1 MKKRKNIDNLFDPNT
16 NKYHHHPIP
25 ETNINTR
32 QTTKPQIIKQK
43 PQQILRQPEQITDVT
58 DVTGIERATINGNT
72 HVIKNTMYIAGSN
85 SKRDWYDDIT
95 KVPTIW
101 KSIPAIQ
108 QYKALMFGL
117 TSVPYIKDYA
127 RAIDDRLP
135 FSHMG
140 DLTKSQRYIEAE
152 KVLKANPNI
161 KRAVGYS
168 LGGSV
173 ALELQKKYPQLQ
185 TRTYNAPVVDFS
197 NAISPKYE
205 PNQERYRNMG
215 DPISIFD
222 SGARSSLNLK
232 FMDQPNLIH
241 QYQNLAKNFK
251 PE

>member
-1 MKKRKNIDNLFDPNT
+1 MKNRKIIDNLFDPNT

-32 QTTKPQIIKQK
+32 QTTKPQIIQQKPQIIQQK
-43 PQQILRQPEQITDVT
+43 PQQILQQQEPITDA
-58 DVTGIERATINGNT
+58 TGIGRATSNGNT

-140 DLTKSQRYIEAE
+140 DLTKSQRFIEAE
-152 KVLKANPNI
+152 KVLKAIPNI

-173 ALELQKKYPQLQ
+173 ALELQK
-185 TRTYNAPVVDFS
+185 
-197 NAISPKYE
+197 ISTIT
-205 PNQERYRNMG
+205 N
-215 DPISIFD
+215 
-222 SGARSSLNLK
+222 
-232 FMDQPNLIH
+232 
-241 QYQNLAKNFK
+241 
-251 PE
+251 